1 MPAANPYGEALG
13 ARRPLDALA
22 ETPNVIRQVVDRW
35 TDAEFD
41 RTYAPGKWS
50 FRKILV
56 HLAQTEMALTAR
68 ARFALSQD
76 GYQAQAFSQDDWMT
90 IDNQADARTAL
101 DAYVALRQFNL
112 AMWRALTPEQIDRPF
127 THPESRRADR
137 RLDHGADGGAR
148 SPSSEAL
155 PVGACL
161 NSPVVSG

>member
-68 ARFALSQD
+68 ARFALSQE

-127 THPESRRADR
+127 THPEYGELTVGWIMAQMAGHDLHHLKHFQS
-137 RLDHGADGGAR
+137 G
-148 SPSSEAL
+148 
-155 PVGACL
+155 PV
-161 NSPVVSG
+161 